1 MVAFIDNPA
10 QIAVVIIVI
19 LLLFGPEKMK
29 EICRMFRDRNG

>member
-10 QIAVVIIVI
+10 QIAVVMIVI

-29 EICRMFRDRNG
+29 EIGRTFRDRNG